1 MNLLKLTLKFLLDSF
16 MSFLCYKIIKNRVFE
31 TVSLLV
37 IIWNTIFLMISDSVS
52 IPDSFD
58 LIFLIIYTVEMM
70 LKIFGLGFIL
80 IKGSYLRDYWN
91 ILDFT
96 IITTG
101 YIPYL
106 LVSDNN
112 VNLSVLR
119 SLRVLRPLRTI
130 SSIRS
135 LKILLVTLFSAF
147 PLIVNSVMVLMFFLL
162 IFAIAGLQLL
172 SGLAKKRCF
181 DVFSGLMDYEHIT
194 DPSVIGFFNFLFLF
208 LYKSFNFNKLYYN
221 ATLLLYL

>member
-1 MNLLKLTLKFLLDSF
+1 M
-16 MSFLCYKIIKNRVFE
+16 KIIKNRIFE
-31 TVSLLV
+31 TISLLV
-37 IIWNTIFLMISDSVS
+37 ILWNTIFLMIQDSISLSDT
-52 IPDSFD
+52 FD
-58 LIFLIIYTVEMM
+58 LVFLILYTIEMM

-80 IKGSYLRDYWN
+80 KKGSYLRDYWN

-106 LVSDNN
+106 LQNDSG

-130 SSIRS
+130 SSIKS
-135 LKILLVTLFSAF
+135 LRVLLVTLFSAF
-147 PLIVNSVMVLMFFLL
+147 PLIMNSVMVVMFFLL
-162 IFAIAGLQLL
+162 IFAIGGLQLL

-181 DVFSGLMDYEHIT
+181 NSVTGLIPANNQDDST
-194 DPSVIGFFNFLFLF
+194 VIG
-208 LYKSFNFNKLYYN
+208 
-221 ATLLLYL
+221 